1 MDMNMMQQQMRQQLE
16 GMSFPASKQ
25 DMMNQMMQNGA
36 SNDQMEMM
44 KKMPMDNFNSM
55 DDVMNAASRMM
66 KMS

>member
-1 MDMNMMQQQMRQQLE
+1 MDMNMMRQQLE

-25 DMMNQMMQNGA
+25 DIMNKMMQNGA
-36 SNDQMEMM
+36 SNEQMEMM

-55 DDVMNAASRMM
+55 DDVMAAAGKMM

>member
-1 MDMNMMQQQMRQQLE
+1 MDMKMMQQQMMQMLE

-25 DMMNQMMQNGA
+25 QIMNQMMQRGA

-55 DDVMNAASRMM
+55 DDLMAAASKMM